1 MARLGI
7 DAFTNFFR
15 YYKGLPHQQLA
26 VAELW
31 KQMPP
36 ALLEDDAEWVEIWR
50 DPAVEEE
57 EVQVVA
63 PYQIITPELMERLTG
78 YAADEFDQQ
87 FCEDCNR
94 LIADTGFDAHIDA
107 LQMLMANFMHE
118 TCNFVYMQEIADGWA
133 YEGRRDLGNVE
144 SGDGPRFKGAGV
156 LQLTGRYNYSR
167 LAKGIGDQRVME
179 GVDYVSNTYPFTS
192 ARVWIEENNLLDVCL
207 YEGFDACCKKINGGW
222 RGYADRLE
230 KYQICQREL
239 R

>member
-1 MARLGI
+1 MSRLGI
-7 DAFTNFFR
+7 DAFTRFFH
-15 YYKGLPHQQLA
+15 YYKALPHQQLA

-63 PYQIITPELMERLTG
+63 PYQIITPELMARLTG
-78 YAADEFDQQ
+78 YAANEFDQQ

-107 LQMLMANFMHE
+107 LQMLMANMMHE
-118 TCNFVYMQEIADGWA
+118 TCNFVYMKEISDGL
-133 YEGRRDLGNVE
+133 YLRGRSDLGH
-144 SGDGPRFKGAGV
+144 GPNEGEQWKGAGV
-156 LQLTGRYNYSR
+156 LQLTGKYNYQR
-167 LAKGIGDQRVME
+167 LADAIGDQRVME

-207 YEGFDACCKKINGGW
+207 YEGFDACCVKINGGW